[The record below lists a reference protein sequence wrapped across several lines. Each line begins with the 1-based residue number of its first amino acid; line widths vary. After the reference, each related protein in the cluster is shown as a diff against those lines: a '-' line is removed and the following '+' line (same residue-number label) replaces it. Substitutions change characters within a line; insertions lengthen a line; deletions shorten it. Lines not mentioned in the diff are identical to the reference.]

1 MGAGKT
7 TVGKKLA
14 RLMRMDFIDT
24 DHLLEKKTGVS
35 VSHIFE
41 VEGESGFRDRET
53 RVLEE
58 VSNGSPAVISTGG
71 GAILRPENRMLMRK
85 SGRVVYLRASCDLLW
100 DRLKGCQ
107 NRPLLQTGQPRQVI
121 DQLHKDRDPLYASEA
136 DVIVDVSTDS
146 AYRTAQKILRKMKPD
161 EQKVAN

>member
-71 GAILRPENRMLMRK
+71 GAFLT
-85 SGRVVYLRASCDLLW
+85 YLEG
-100 DRLKGCQ
+100 K
-107 NRPLLQTGQPRQVI
+107 PLPAI
-121 DQLHKDRDPLYASEA
+121 
-136 DVIVDVSTDS
+136 
-146 AYRTAQKILRKMKPD
+146 TALAQ
-161 EQKVAN
+161 ESN